1 MVIKKYD
8 LPAMP
13 FYIGDWKKDPAIQV
27 LSREDKMIWLELI
40 MLMWESEERGYLTIN
55 RKPMNNEMI
64 ASALNLDNQIL
75 SKRLTSYEELGLFSR
90 RDSDNAIYSRKI
102 VKIVELSNK
111 RKNAGKQGG
120 NPNLVNQKS
129 TKSLEAGYPNTET
142 ETINEVSSLVVNKRK
157 EQILEY
163 CKEQDYPISEG
174 ESFYDHYQAL
184 GWKTSAGMGIVDW
197 KAKMRTW
204 HKEQINREQK
214 SGFKNTKPGKG
225 SIDAD
230 KYKRLLSKEPVL

>member
-1 MVIKKYD
+1 MS
-8 LPAMP
+8 
-13 FYIGDWKKDPAIQV
+13 KDPAVLFYTSDFLTGTFTFTDEQV
-27 LSREDKMIWLELI
+27 GKYIRLLCLQHQKGVLTEKDMLNICKTYDKDIYSKFVENDGNYYNQRMFDEAKRRKEYSESR
-40 MLMWESEERGYLTIN
+40 RNN
-55 RKPMNNEMI
+55 RASTKDMNNICKTYDKHME
-64 ASALNLDNQIL
+64 
-75 SKRLTSYEELGLFSR
+75 
-90 RDSDNAIYSRKI
+90 
-102 VKIVELSNK
+102 
-111 RKNAGKQGG
+111 
-120 NPNLVNQKS
+120 
-129 TKSLEAGYPNTET
+129 TET

-163 CKEQDYPISEG
+163 CQEQGFPQSEG

-214 SGFKNTKPGKG
+214 NGSKNTKPGRG